1 MLRISKIALVSM
13 SIAIYSA
20 PAFAHPG
27 HGIDNTVVQGFLHPV
42 SGVDHA
48 LAMLSVGFLAFRLG
62 GRALWAIPAAFI
74 IMMAAGGVLGATGIE
89 IPTIEQVIATSVLV
103 LGVLMALAARLSL
116 PFVIPVTALFAMFHG
131 VALGTEGAV
140 GSALPLS
147 YFSGFLLAT
156 AVLLGAGIVLGH
168 GVSVLQKRDLL
179 QRIAGAAVGLTGFL
193 MLVG

>member
-74 IMMAAGGVLGATGIE
+74 IMMAAGGVLGATG
-89 IPTIEQVIATSVLV
+89 PTIEQVIATSVLV

-131 VALGTEGAV
+131 VAHGTDGAV

>member
-74 IMMAAGGVLGATGIE
+74 IMMAAGGVLGATG
-89 IPTIEQVIATSVLV
+89 PTIEQVIATSVLV

>member
-74 IMMAAGGVLGATGIE
+74 IMMAAGGVLGATG
-89 IPTIEQVIATSVLV
+89 PTIEQVIATSVLV

-131 VALGTEGAV
+131 VAHGTDGAV

-179 QRIAGAAVGLTGFL
+179 QRIAGAAIGLTGFL